1 MEVIMGK
8 IKTHKASAKR
18 FSVTAGTFD
27 VGQHFTGL
35 VKLNHMNRRHKLG
48 KKTSKRKRQL
58 RLRGYLSSAM
68 APTYKSIV

>member
-8 IKTHKASAKR
+8 IKTHKSASKR
-18 FSVTAGTFD
+18 FSVTKS
-27 VGQHFTGL
+27 GL

-68 APTYKSIV
+68 TPTYKSII